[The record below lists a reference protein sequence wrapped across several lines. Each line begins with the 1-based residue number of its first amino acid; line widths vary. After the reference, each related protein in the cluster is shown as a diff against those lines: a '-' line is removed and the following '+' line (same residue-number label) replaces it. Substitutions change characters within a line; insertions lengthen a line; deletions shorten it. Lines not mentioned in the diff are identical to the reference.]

1 MINDPYRG
9 HIWLNLILRLQAD
22 EIHLC
27 MAPEV
32 ENVVCSI
39 LDNYNEKYEIIRHER
54 TTQLIFED
62 RPYNINTDITRG
74 DALILFSKKEVLDVA
89 ARLEQK
95 GIKVSTI
102 YGSLPPQIRKR

>member
-1 MINDPYRG
+1 MVEAGVPCNMVTGQEQYYTDNSRCIAATVEMVEPYAMYDIAVIDEVQMINDPYRG

-54 TTQLIFED
+54 TT
-62 RPYNINTDITRG
+62 R
-74 DALILFSKKEVLDVA
+74 A
-89 ARLEQK
+89 
-95 GIKVSTI
+95 
-102 YGSLPPQIRKR
+102 